1 MYFTLSSVPFSAP
14 TSNTTIIS
22 IVLVSTLGG
31 VALMILLS
39 LIVGVVVV
47 FKNAQS
53 KQGG

>member
-1 MYFTLSSVPFSAP
+1 MYFTLSSVPP
-14 TSNTTIIS
+14 PEPMSNTVIA

-31 VALMILLS
+31 IALMISLS

>member
-1 MYFTLSSVPFSAP
+1 MYFTLSSVPP
-14 TSNTTIIS
+14 PEPMPNTVIAT
-22 IVLVSTLGG
+22 VLVSTLGG

-47 FKNAQS
+47 FRNAQS

>member
-1 MYFTLSSVPFSAP
+1 MCFTLSSVPP
-14 TSNTTIIS
+14 PEQMSNTTVIAT
-22 IVLVSTLGG
+22 VLVSTLGC